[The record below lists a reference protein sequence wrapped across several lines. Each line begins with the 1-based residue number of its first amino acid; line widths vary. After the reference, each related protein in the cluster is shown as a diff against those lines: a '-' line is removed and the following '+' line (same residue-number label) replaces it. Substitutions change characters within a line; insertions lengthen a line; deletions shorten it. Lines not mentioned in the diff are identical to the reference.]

1 MRRLIVLICA
11 IGISCQPQSDLTIA
25 ERQRLALPPDAAR
38 WLIEAERAFD
48 RGVYELALVYT
59 DSVETVAPDLADVH
73 FLRGHIYTNL
83 NRLDIAHAA
92 HEKVIE
98 VDAAYPGARFNLG
111 VNSFR
116 QGKLRDAI
124 KYYLEEADAVA
135 PTTQLYHELGRAYA
149 KLGVIDSARTAYEQ
163 AISLDSTNT
172 MAYMWLGQLLEEG
185 GYVEEALENSLKGLA
200 LRPTD
205 LDYQYIVGTQYL
217 RLMEHDAALAYL
229 EPVAEA
235 WPWHHGAQYNL
246 GQVYRRLGREVEARQ
261 FEVRADSAQQMQQ
274 QINEAEN
281 AINHDPDNLDN
292 WIRLGTLL
300 RESGQYGRAI
310 EAFKVAAV
318 NMPWNLV
325 LQINLATLEMESG
338 DLTSA
343 IARYRA
349 VLSAD
354 AELPDAWLNLGVAY
368 ANSEQYDAA
377 RAAWEEVLKR
387 EPFNAIAQSHLS
399 QLDELDDSNESR

>member
-1 MRRLIVLICA
+1 MKRTLILLCV
-11 IGISCQPQSDLTIA
+11 IGLSCQSGNDLTIA
-25 ERQRLALPPDAAR
+25 ERQRRELAPDAAR
-38 WLIEAERAFD
+38 WLIEAERAYD
-48 RGVYELALVYT
+48 RGVYELALMYT
-59 DSVETVAPDLADVH
+59 DSVEASAADLADVH
-73 FLRGHIYTNL
+73 YLRGHIYTNL

-98 VDAAYPGARFNLG
+98 VDPAYPGARFHMG

-116 QGKLRDAI
+116 RGKLRDAI
-124 KYYLEEADAVA
+124 RYYLAEAAEVA

-149 KLGVIDSARTAYEQ
+149 KLGVPDSARWAYEE

-185 GYVEEALENSLKGLA
+185 GQVAEALGYSLKGLA
-200 LRPTD
+200 LRPDD

-217 RLMEHDAALAYL
+217 RLLDHDSARIYL
-229 EPVAEA
+229 EPIARA

-246 GQVYRRLGREVEARQ
+246 GQVYRRLGKEDEARRY
-261 FEVRADSAQQMQQ
+261 EVRADSAQQMQQ
-274 QINEAEN
+274 QINEAED

-300 RESGQYGRAI
+300 RESGQYARAI

-318 NMPWNLV
+318 NMPWNLI
-325 LQINLATLEMESG
+325 LQVNLATLEMENG
-338 DLTSA
+338 DLEAA

-354 AELPDAWLNLGVAY
+354 AELTDAWLNLGVAY
-368 ANSEQYDAA
+368 ANNTQYAAA
-377 RAAWEEVLKR
+377 RAAWEQVLR
-387 EPFNAIAQSHLS
+387 MDPANPAARSHLS
-399 QLDELDDSNESR
+399 QLDALDESESSL

>member
-1 MRRLIVLICA
+1 MKHTITLFCLIGL
-11 IGISCQPQSDLTIA
+11 SCQSQSDLTVA
-25 ERQRLALPPDAAR
+25 ERQRQALPPNAAA

-59 DSVETVAPDLADVH
+59 DSVETVAPELADVH
-73 FLRGHIYTNL
+73 FLRGRIYTSL

-92 HEKVIE
+92 YEQVVEI
-98 VDAAYPGARFNLG
+98 DPAYPGARFTMG

-116 QGKLRDAI
+116 RGKLRDAI
-124 KYYLEEADAVA
+124 RYYLEEAEEVA

-149 KLGVIDSARTAYEQ
+149 KLGVADSARTAYET
-163 AISLDSTNT
+163 AINLDSTNT

-185 GYVEEALENSLKGLA
+185 GQVEEALEYSLKGLD
-200 LRPTD
+200 LRPDD

-217 RLMEHDAALAYL
+217 RLMEHESALSYL
-229 EPVAEA
+229 EPIAEA

-246 GQVYRRLGREVEARQ
+246 GQVYRRLGRATEAER

-300 RESGQYGRAI
+300 RESGQYARAI

-318 NMPWNLV
+318 NMPWNLI

-338 DLTSA
+338 NLLAA
-343 IARYRA
+343 IDRYRA

-354 AELPDAWLNLGVAY
+354 SELTDAWLNLGVAY
-368 ANSEQYDAA
+368 ANNSQYGPA
-377 RAAWEEVLKR
+377 RAAWQQVLGLDPSNR
-387 EPFNAIAQSHLS
+387 AARLHLS
-399 QLDELDDSNESR
+399 QLDALENSDTDL

>member
-1 MRRLIVLICA
+1 MKRAIVLMCV
-11 IGISCQPQSDLTIA
+11 IGLSCQPGNDLTIA
-25 ERQRLALPPDAAR
+25 ERQRRELAPDAAR
-38 WLIEAERAFD
+38 WLIEAERAYD

-59 DSVETVAPDLADVH
+59 DSVEAAAPDLADVH

-83 NRLDIAHAA
+83 NRLEIAHAA

-98 VDAAYPGARFNLG
+98 VDPAYPGARFNMG

-116 QGKLRDAI
+116 RGKLRDAI
-124 KYYLEEADAVA
+124 RYYLEEAMEVA

-149 KLGVIDSARTAYEQ
+149 KLGVPDSARMAYEE

-185 GYVEEALENSLKGLA
+185 GQVEEALGYSLKGLKF
-200 LRPTD
+200 RPDD

-217 RLMEHDAALAYL
+217 RLMDHDSALEYL
-229 EPVAEA
+229 VPIARA

-246 GQVYRRLGREVEARQ
+246 GQVYRRLGREAEARQ
-261 FEVRADSAQQMQQ
+261 FEIRADSAQQMQQ
-274 QINEAEN
+274 QINEAED

-300 RESGQYGRAI
+300 RDSGQYARAI

-318 NMPWNLV
+318 NMPWNLI
-325 LQINLATLEMESG
+325 LQVNLATLEMENG
-338 DLTSA
+338 DLEAA

-354 AELPDAWLNLGVAY
+354 AEMTDAWLNLGVAY
-368 ANSEQYDAA
+368 ANNAQYGAA
-377 RAAWEEVLKR
+377 RAAWEQVLSVDPANSAAR
-387 EPFNAIAQSHLS
+387 LHLS
-399 QLDELDDSNESR
+399 QLDALDETESSL